1 MSKSYKFIDHT
12 ADIAA
17 EINGSS
23 LEELF
28 AAGAEALLN
37 SIVDE
42 QNFEADDLLDIELTA
57 SSKEELLVTFLN
69 ELNYL
74 LMTKKWLYL
83 SIQSIKIFNDI
94 DGCELSA
101 ELKGTKLKKDIQLK
115 QEIKSVTYH
124 QVEIVEAEGNYSTL
138 VVFDI

>member
-1 MSKSYKFIDHT
+1 MSKSYKFVDHT
-12 ADIAA
+12 ADIAV
-17 EINGSS
+17 
-23 LEELF
+23 ELIGGCLDDLF
-28 AAGAEALLN
+28 TAGAEAWFV
-37 SIVDE
+37 SVAGEIKIE
-42 QNFEADDLLDIELTA
+42 DDDMLELELSA

-74 LMTKKWLYL
+74 LITKKWLCT
-83 SIQSIKIFNDI
+83 SIQSIKIFDDA

-101 ELKGTKLKKDIQLK
+101 ELKGVKLKNDIQLK

-124 QVEIVEAEGNYSTL
+124 QLEIVEKDGDYSTL

>member
-1 MSKSYKFIDHT
+1 MSRSYEFVDHT
-12 ADIAA
+12 ADIAV
-17 EINGSS
+17 ELSGSS
-23 LEELF
+23 LDELF
-28 AAGAEALLN
+28 SAGAEAWIV

-42 QNFEADDLLDIELTA
+42 IKIEADDLLDIEISA

-74 LMTKKWLYL
+74 LITKKWLCS
-83 SIQSIKIFNDI
+83 SIQSMKIFNDI

-124 QVEIVEAEGNYSTL
+124 QVEIIERDGNYSTL

>member
-1 MSKSYKFIDHT
+1 MNRSYKFIDHT

-57 SSKEELLVTFLN
+57 SSKEELLITFLN

-74 LMTKKWLYL
+74 LITKKWLCS
-83 SIQSIKIFNDI
+83 SIQSMKIFNDV

>member
-1 MSKSYKFIDHT
+1 MGRSYKFIDHT

-17 EINGSS
+17 QISGNS

-28 AAGAEALLN
+28 AAGAEALFH
-37 SIVDE
+37 SSVDE
-42 QNFEADDLLDIELTA
+42 IIFEDDDILEFDLSA
-57 SSKEELLVTFLN
+57 SSKEELLITFLN

-74 LMTKKWLYL
+74 LITKKWLYS
-83 SIQSIKIFNDI
+83 SIQSIKIFNDTE
-94 DGCELSA
+94 GCELSA
-101 ELKGTKLKKDIQLK
+101 ELKGTKLNKDIQLR

>member
-1 MSKSYKFIDHT
+1 MSRSYKYIDHT

-17 EINGSS
+17 EISGSS

-28 AAGAEALLN
+28 AAGAEAFLD

-42 QNFEADDLLDIELTA
+42 QKFEADDLLDIELTA
-57 SSKEELLVTFLN
+57 SSKEELLITFLN

-74 LMTKKWLYL
+74 LITKKWLCS
-83 SIQSIKIFNDI
+83 SIQSMKIFNDV

-124 QVEIVEAEGNYSTL
+124 QVEIIERDGNYSTL

>member
-1 MSKSYKFIDHT
+1 MSRSYKYIDHT

-17 EINGSS
+17 EISGSS

-28 AAGAEALLN
+28 AAGAEAFLD

-42 QNFEADDLLDIELTA
+42 QKFEADDLLDIELTA
-57 SSKEELLVTFLN
+57 SSKEELLITLLN

-74 LMTKKWLYL
+74 LITKKWLCS
-83 SIQSIKIFNDI
+83 SIQSMKIFNDV

-124 QVEIVEAEGNYSTL
+124 QVEIIERDGNYSTL

>member
-1 MSKSYKFIDHT
+1 MSRSYEFVDHT
-12 ADIAA
+12 ADIAV
-17 EINGSS
+17 ELTGSS
-23 LEELF
+23 LDELF
-28 AAGAEALLN
+28 SAGAEAWFV

-42 QNFEADDLLDIELTA
+42 IKIEADDLLEIEISA
-57 SSKEELLVTFLN
+57 STKEELLVTFLN

-74 LMTKKWLYL
+74 LITKKWLCS
-83 SIQSIKIFNDI
+83 SIQSMKIFNDI

>member
-17 EINGSS
+17 EISGSS

-28 AAGAEALLN
+28 AAGAEALLD
-37 SIVDE
+37 SIVDV
-42 QNFEADDLLDIELTA
+42 QKFEADDLLEIELSA
-57 SSKEELLVTFLN
+57 SSKEELLITFLN

-74 LMTKKWLYL
+74 IITKKWLC
-83 SIQSIKIFNDI
+83 STIQSMKIFNDV
-94 DGCELSA
+94 DGYELSA

>member
-17 EINGSS
+17 ELTGSS
-23 LEELF
+23 LDELF
-28 AAGAEALLN
+28 TAGAEAWLF
-37 SIVDE
+37 SIVGE
-42 QNFEADDLLDIELTA
+42 INIEEDDSMELELSA
-57 SSKEELLVTFLN
+57 ASKEELLVTFLN

-74 LMTKKWLYL
+74 LITKKWLCS
-83 SIQSIKIFNDI
+83 SIQSIKIFDDV

-101 ELKGTKLKKDIQLK
+101 ELKGVKLKDDIQLK

-124 QVEIVEAEGNYSTL
+124 QLEIVEKEGNYSTL

>member
-1 MSKSYKFIDHT
+1 MSKSYKFVDHT
-12 ADIAA
+12 ADIAV
-17 EINGSS
+17 ELIGGS
-23 LEELF
+23 LEDLF
-28 AAGAEALLN
+28 TAGAEAWFV
-37 SIVDE
+37 SVAGEIKIE
-42 QNFEADDLLDIELTA
+42 DDDMLELELSA

-74 LMTKKWLYL
+74 LMTKKWLCT
-83 SIQSIKIFNDI
+83 SIQSIKIFDDA

-101 ELKGTKLKKDIQLK
+101 ELKGIRLKDDLQLK

-124 QVEIVEAEGNYSTL
+124 QLEIVEKDGDYSTL

>member
-12 ADIAA
+12 ADIAV
-17 EINGSS
+17 ELSGSS
-23 LEELF
+23 LIDLF
-28 AAGAEALLN
+28 EAGAEAWLR
-37 SIVDE
+37 SIVEEIKIED
-42 QNFEADDLLDIELTA
+42 DDLIELELSA

-74 LMTKKWLYL
+74 LITKKWLC
-83 SIQSIKIFNDI
+83 SSVQSMKIINDV

-101 ELKGTKLKKDIQLK
+101 ELKGTSIKVDLQLK
-115 QEIKSVTYH
+115 HEIKSVTYH
-124 QVEIVEAEGNYSTL
+124 QVEIIEAEGNYSTL

>member
-1 MSKSYKFIDHT
+1 MSKSFNFIEHI

-17 EINGSS
+17 EIKGST

-28 AAGAEALLN
+28 SAGADAWLS
-37 SIVDE
+37 SITDE
-42 QNFEADDLLDIELTA
+42 TKFEADDVIELELN
-57 SSKEELLVTFLN
+57 SSSREELLITFLN

-74 LMTKKWLYL
+74 VITRRWLFAG
-83 SIQSIKIFNDI
+83 IQSIKVFDDA
-94 DGCELSA
+94 DGCDLSV
-101 ELKGTKLKKDIQLK
+101 ELKGIKLTEKMQLK

-124 QVEIVEAEGNYSTL
+124 QVEIVERNGEYSTL

>member
-12 ADIAA
+12 ADIAV
-17 EINGSS
+17 ELTGSS
-23 LEELF
+23 LDELF
-28 AAGAEALLN
+28 TAGAEAWLVSVVGETVN
-37 SIVDE
+37 E
-42 QNFEADDLLDIELTA
+42 QDDLIDLELSSA
-57 SSKEELLVTFLN
+57 SKEELLVTFLN

-74 LMTKKWLYL
+74 LTTKKWLCSL
-83 SIQSIKIFNDI
+83 VHSIKVFDDI

-101 ELKGTKLKKDIQLK
+101 ELKGTKLKDDLPLK

-124 QVEIVEAEGNYSTL
+124 QLEIIEKEGNYSNL